1 MLNILI
7 VEDNLDLRE
16 LMSIN
21 LRGAGYSVLEAGN
34 GEEALSVLDHSK
46 VHLMIVDLMM
56 PVMDGFELT
65 EAVRNADESIPIMI
79 ITAKEALEDKRKSFR
94 KGADDYMVKPIEM
107 EEMLMRVKAL
117 LRRAD
122 IASDRVLRVGECVLS
137 EDSLT
142 LTKGSDMI
150 EFRLKEFRLL
160 HTLLSYPG
168 KIFTRHAL
176 MDEIWGYDNESDY
189 RTVDVHIKRL
199 REKVEDITDFE
210 IQTVR
215 GLGYKVVINE

>member
-7 VEDNLDLRE
+7 VEDNTDLRD

-21 LRGAGYSVLEAGN
+21 LRAAGYNTLEAGN
-34 GEEALSVLDHSK
+34 GDEALSILDHTK

-65 EAVRNADESIPIMI
+65 ETIRDADESMPIMI
-79 ITAKEALEDKRKSFR
+79 ITAKDTLEDKRKSFR
-94 KGADDYMVKPIEM
+94 KGADDYMIKPIEM

-142 LTKGSDMI
+142 LTKGAEII

-199 REKVEDITDFE
+199 REKVESITDFE

>member
-122 IASDRVLRVGECVLS
+122 IASDRILRVGECVLS

-176 MDEIWGYDNESDY
+176 MVEIWGYDNESDY

-199 REKVEDITDFE
+199 REKVEGITDFE

>member
-1 MLNILI
+1 MLKILV
-7 VEDNLDLRE
+7 VEDNVDLRE
-16 LMSIN
+16 LMVIN
-21 LRGAGYSVLEAGN
+21 LRAAGYNVLEAGN
-34 GEEALSVLDHSK
+34 GEEALDVLDHTK
-46 VHLMIVDLMM
+46 VHLLIVDLMM

-65 EAVRNADESIPIMI
+65 EAIREADDDVPILI
-79 ITAKEALEDKRKSFR
+79 VTAKDALDDKRKGFR

-122 IASDRVLRVGECVLS
+122 IASEKLLKVGECVLS
-137 EDSLT
+137 EDALT
-142 LTKGSDMI
+142 LARGSEMI
-150 EFRLKEFRLL
+150 EFRLKEFQLL
-160 HTLLSYPG
+160 HMMLSYPG

-199 REKVEDITDFE
+199 REKVEHIEDFE

-215 GLGYKVVINE
+215 GLGYKVVIKE

>member
-122 IASDRVLRVGECVLS
+122 IASDRILRVGECVLS

-199 REKVEDITDFE
+199 REKVEGITDFE

>member
-1 MLNILI
+1 MLKILV
-7 VEDNLDLRE
+7 VEDNVDLRE
-16 LMSIN
+16 LMVIN
-21 LRGAGYSVLEAGN
+21 LRSAGYNVLEAGN
-34 GEEALSVLDHSK
+34 GAEALDVLDHTK
-46 VHLMIVDLMM
+46 VHLLIVDLMM

-65 EAVRNADESIPIMI
+65 EAIREADDDVPILI
-79 ITAKEALEDKRKSFR
+79 VTAKDALDDKRKGFR

-122 IASDRVLRVGECVLS
+122 IASEKVLKVGECVLS
-137 EDSLT
+137 EDALT
-142 LTKGSDMI
+142 LVRGSEII
-150 EFRLKEFRLL
+150 EFRLKEFQLL
-160 HTLLSYPG
+160 HMMLSYPG

-199 REKVEDITDFE
+199 REKVEHIDDFE

-215 GLGYKVVINE
+215 GLGYKVVIKE

>member
-122 IASDRVLRVGECVLS
+122 IASDRILRVGECVLS

-142 LTKGSDMI
+142 LTKASDMI

-199 REKVEDITDFE
+199 REKVEGITDFE

>member
-1 MLNILI
+1 MLKILV
-7 VEDNLDLRE
+7 VEDNVDLRE
-16 LMSIN
+16 LMVIN
-21 LRGAGYSVLEAGN
+21 LRSAGYNVLEAGN
-34 GEEALSVLDHSK
+34 GEEALDVLDHTK
-46 VHLMIVDLMM
+46 VHLLIVDLMM

-65 EAVRNADESIPIMI
+65 EAIREADDDVPILI
-79 ITAKEALEDKRKSFR
+79 VTAKDALDDKRKGFR

-122 IASDRVLRVGECVLS
+122 IASEKVLKVGECVLS
-137 EDSLT
+137 EDALT
-142 LTKGSDMI
+142 LARGSEMI
-150 EFRLKEFRLL
+150 EFRLKEFQLL
-160 HTLLSYPG
+160 HMMLSYPG

-199 REKVEDITDFE
+199 REKVEHIDDFE

-215 GLGYKVVINE
+215 GLGYKVVIKE

>member
-1 MLNILI
+1 MLKILV
-7 VEDNLDLRE
+7 VEDNVDLRE
-16 LMSIN
+16 LMVIN
-21 LRGAGYSVLEAGN
+21 LRSAGYNVLEAGN
-34 GEEALSVLDHSK
+34 GEEALDVLDHTK
-46 VHLMIVDLMM
+46 VHLLIVDLMM

-65 EAVRNADESIPIMI
+65 EAIREADDDVPILI
-79 ITAKEALEDKRKSFR
+79 VTAKDALDDKRKGFR

-122 IASDRVLRVGECVLS
+122 IASEKVLKVGECVLS
-137 EDSLT
+137 EDALT
-142 LTKGSDMI
+142 LVRGSDII
-150 EFRLKEFRLL
+150 EFRLKEFQLL
-160 HTLLSYPG
+160 HMMLSYPG

-199 REKVEDITDFE
+199 REKVEHIDDFE

-215 GLGYKVVINE
+215 GLGYKVVIKE